1 MSVLINLEAPK
12 RRVLPLIFIV
22 ETSGGIAGHRI
33 TAVNE
38 AFERLLP
45 LLNDFYYENND
56 AEIKTAIL
64 EFSSDAH
71 WIDDG
76 LKPIPEFKF
85 QELQAGGLADAGKAF
100 SALNEKLNR
109 TTGFFNNSSGFY
121 FAPILVWLN
130 CRGATDNWQS
140 SLKQLQLNKWF
151 QASLK
156 LGVSIESDE
165 EQMLIDFTGNHQSV
179 VKLDCENLK
188 AFVLNILCSVTN
200 LYQARSS
207 NPDLKPGYTKQDE
220 FNYLI
225 KKIAENI
232 EGVSIASDLNK
243 SK

>member
-1 MSVLINLEAPK
+1 L
-12 RRVLPLIFIV
+12 F
-22 ETSGGIAGHRI
+22 H
-33 TAVNE
+33 
-38 AFERLLP
+38 
-45 LLNDFYYENND
+45 D
-56 AEIKTAIL
+56 
-64 EFSSDAH
+64 
-71 WIDDG
+71 
-76 LKPIPEFKF
+76 
-85 QELQAGGLADAGKAF
+85 LQAGGLADAGEAF
-100 SALNEKLNR
+100 SELNEKLSR
-109 TTGFFNNSSGFY
+109 KTGFFNDTRGY
-121 FAPILVWLN
+121 FPPILVWLN

-188 AFVLNILCSVTN
+188 AFVLNTLGSVTN

-225 KKIAENI
+225 KKMADNI
-232 EGVSIASDLNK
+232 EGVSISSDLNK